1 MVHNTIDS
9 IEVCILHTL
18 MHNLYIKKIKN
29 IASVFE
35 INLSQDKH
43 GKVFPTI
50 VGMNQTLLVC
60 TPTTTR
66 EGRKVNLCT

>member
-18 MHNLYIKKIKN
+18 MHNLYIYIKKN

-43 GKVFPTI
+43 CKVFPTI
-50 VGMNQTLLVC
+50 VGIKCAINNEYQDAEFSFKTLIF
-60 TPTTTR
+60 
-66 EGRKVNLCT
+66 